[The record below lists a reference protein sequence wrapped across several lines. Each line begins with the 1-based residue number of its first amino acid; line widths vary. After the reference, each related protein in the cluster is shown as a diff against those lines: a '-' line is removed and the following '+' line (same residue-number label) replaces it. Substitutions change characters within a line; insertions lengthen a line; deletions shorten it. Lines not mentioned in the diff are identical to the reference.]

1 MANYKIDYEWC
12 WEEIDVHG
20 EGDVLEL
27 HHADLKDG
35 HSLINGYRVNKGN
48 KFDLALKKW
57 FSNEWD
63 ADYEYNYVS
72 SDGSFEQPVPKY
84 VLKIFNKFKDDLI
97 NHPDFR
103 GDVDFQRS

>member
-12 WEEIDVHG
+12 WEEI
-20 EGDVLEL
+20 ETEYGDIVDL

-35 HSLINGYRVNKGN
+35 HSVINYGVNKGN

-57 FSNEWD
+57 YSNEWD
-63 ADYEYNYVS
+63 ADCEYNYVS

>member
-35 HSLINGYRVNKGN
+35 HSLLNHSVDKGN

>member
-12 WEEIDVHG
+12 WEEI
-20 EGDVLEL
+20 EPEYGDIVDL

-35 HSLINGYRVNKGN
+35 HSVINYRVDKGN
-48 KFDLALKKW
+48 KFQLALKKW
-57 FSNEWD
+57 YSNEWD
-63 ADYEYNYVS
+63 ADCEYNYVS

-84 VLKIFNKFKDDLI
+84 ILKIFNKFKDDII